1 MRRLER
7 RVSDHVQQNRA
18 DLLEERHHCK
28 PFLARFG
35 VGHGFY
41 GDSRK
46 FGKLKWRQGK
56 TTVKR

>member
-1 MRRLER
+1 M
-7 RVSDHVQQNRA
+7 SDHVQQNRA

-28 PFLARFG
+28 PLLASSG
-35 VGHGFY
+35 VGYGFY

-46 FGKLKWRQGK
+46 FGKLRWRQGK